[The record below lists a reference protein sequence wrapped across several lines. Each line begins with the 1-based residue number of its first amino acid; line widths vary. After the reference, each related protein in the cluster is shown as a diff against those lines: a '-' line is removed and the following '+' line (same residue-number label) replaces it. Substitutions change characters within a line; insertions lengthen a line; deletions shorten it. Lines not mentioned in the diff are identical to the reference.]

1 MIGLRGQRL
10 RTLRFLHDGH
20 MYHHDAR
27 YNNGDEDYVCSLRTS
42 RISRCPVIASVHDD
56 GEVEVVGIH
65 THGQR
70 FSAEELRKQ
79 EMVTEL
85 KRRAVASNEPPNEIL
100 NAVSREFI
108 DIADIINPVSARAI
122 INRERIQLRP
132 PMPQTVHHVGPMLDR
147 YLQAAEIYRG
157 EIQASDGS
165 IAIVFG
171 SQRMLERLNE
181 TVELFVDGPFQAIP
195 DQPRFMQLLII
206 HCRKL
211 DMGLPA
217 LFILCEKRTTAIY
230 EKIWEYILDRSPEME
245 NNLKYVS
252 GDFEKAAISAVR
264 NKMRWVIFRGC
275 WFHFTRAVTRR
286 WRRLRLIRAPEA
298 VLHLTWVLPL
308 VPAYLFQ
315 EAFEIIRTEARVI
328 ERDHPQRLNSI
339 IRDEEIKWR
348 RLDQGHDLA
357 AERRAYQAS
366 VDSRIRNYQIA
377 LDNGRFTVAEFLR
390 TVGLQRV
397 HVAVADANIRLQ
409 DEQFDSDDEMPL
421 LRDLAD
427 PVGANENLPVLPA
440 LPPIRE
446 ARRHR
451 RRGARRGGGVE
462 VGGEAVINN
471 QQIGGRGRPRGRPR
485 GARGG
490 RQVHIPPIAAGIE
503 QNQPVIIEGNVVERI
518 KTQEEEWI
526 TRASSFVKPKRQFLQ
541 LTRLRQYLLEEAFT
555 VKDFLKATLNREVT
569 DLISNEIIR
578 NDVIFDNIDLT
589 IPHFENRHQDV
600 ARPEEDD
607 TTNGA
612 DNDDGARE
620 AVVVNRGNCSIC
632 LTASSTIVVLPCFHL
647 CLYMPCNTMMQ
658 HHYNRQLAENEA
670 LYPTCPV
677 CRTRIDSTREVYTT

>member
-1 MIGLRGQRL
+1 MTLFRGLRGQRL

-181 TVELFVDGPFQAIP
+181 AVELFVDGTFQAVP

-315 EAFEIIRTEARVI
+315 EAFEVIRTEARVI
-328 ERDHPQRLNSI
+328 ERDHPRIMFFITYIETYWLPQAARVSTRNSPIRTNNVAEAFNRQLVTRLGGAHLNLFLFIERLNSI

-427 PVGANENLPVLPA
+427 PLVQMKICLYYLHYRQFEKRVVTVVEARGEVVELRLAEKLLLTISKSEVEVDLVVDLVEREVAVKYISLQLQPVL
-440 LPPIRE
+440 
-446 ARRHR
+446 
-451 RRGARRGGGVE
+451 
-462 VGGEAVINN
+462 N
-471 QQIGGRGRPRGRPR
+471 
-485 GARGG
+485 
-490 RQVHIPPIAAGIE
+490 
-503 QNQPVIIEGNVVERI
+503 
-518 KTQEEEWI
+518 KT
-526 TRASSFVKPKRQFLQ
+526 SL
-541 LTRLRQYLLEEAFT
+541 
-555 VKDFLKATLNREVT
+555 
-569 DLISNEIIR
+569 
-578 NDVIFDNIDLT
+578 
-589 IPHFENRHQDV
+589 
-600 ARPEEDD
+600 
-607 TTNGA
+607 
-612 DNDDGARE
+612 
-620 AVVVNRGNCSIC
+620 
-632 LTASSTIVVLPCFHL
+632 
-647 CLYMPCNTMMQ
+647 
-658 HHYNRQLAENEA
+658 
-670 LYPTCPV
+670 
-677 CRTRIDSTREVYTT
+677 